1 MRFLSWLASWSRIS
15 LSFTGDLPA
24 HFIPPC
30 CSGEFDYVMG
40 KHIAA
45 PELLT
50 SGLNLVTEL
59 GIMLPFNSLTHK
71 IPD

>member
-1 MRFLSWLASWSRIS
+1 
-15 LSFTGDLPA
+15 
-24 HFIPPC
+24 
-30 CSGEFDYVMG
+30 MG

-45 PELLT
+45 LKLLT

-59 GIMLPFNSLTHK
+59 GIMLPFNGLAHK